1 MGNDI
6 VLDFF
11 AGSGTTAHGVFKKN
25 DKNKFIMIQIPE
37 PTDFKTEAYKAGY
50 KNIAEVGKERIR
62 RAAKQ
67 IMEENPNYQGD
78 LGFKVFKLDSSNF
91 KNWDP
96 NFDSLEQDLFD
107 ALENIKKDRS
117 NEDIMYELLIKYGL
131 DLNVPIETIIVSG
144 KKFYSIGLGALIVC
158 LDTDLSLEIIN
169 AIGKLKEDLKPEIM
183 RVVFK
188 DDGFKDDVIK
198 TNALQALKLFG
209 IQDIKSI

>member
-1 MGNDI
+1 
-6 VLDFF
+6 
-11 AGSGTTAHGVFKKN
+11 
-25 DKNKFIMIQIPE
+25 
-37 PTDFKTEAYKAGY
+37 
-50 KNIAEVGKERIR
+50 
-62 RAAKQ
+62 
-67 IMEENPNYQGD
+67 MEENPNYQGD

-158 LDTDLSLEIIN
+158 LDKDLSLEIIN

-183 RVVFK
+183 RVIFK